1 MTRRLSVTVV
11 SLLMTTGCGGQAR
24 RPDEAPKSVVAWRTI
39 GSWSGR
45 GNKQTESFRSD
56 TGALRIRW
64 TTSSQ
69 SNGDRGGDG
78 AFRVAAHSAISGRL
92 LEQAVDHR
100 GTGSGVDYVNQ
111 DPHVFYLLIE
121 SDGLNWTFSVEEAVA
136 ATVTGER
143 SR

>member
-11 SLLMTTGCGGQAR
+11 AGLMTSGCGGQAH
-24 RPDEAPKSVVAWRTI
+24 RPDETLHQVVAWRTI

-45 GNKQTESFRSD
+45 GNRQTESFRSD
-56 TGALRIRW
+56 TGTLRISW
-64 TTSSQ
+64 TTSSR
-69 SNGDRGGDG
+69 SNGDRGGAG

-100 GTGSGVDYVNQ
+100 GTGSGVGYVNQ

-121 SDGLNWTFSVEEAVA
+121 SDGVNWTFSVDEAIA
-136 ATVTGER
+136 GTVTGGQTR
-143 SR
+143 